1 MDSTVAPTASENL
14 PAMQSVHL
22 EEPEIG
28 LYLPATQLVQKAKAS
43 VAEYFPAWQSTQVD
57 STVAPTAPEYLPGPQ
72 TMHMLEEFAPVVVE
86 YLPASQLMQT
96 EEPSLSEYMPIR
108 QDVQV
113 AAVKR
118 VDPTGPYLPA
128 AHKVP
133 EQVEGV
139 VAPTTTENLP
149 ASQSMQTE
157 EPAFAWYFPASQ
169 LVQADAA
176 AADWY
181 LPASQLKQ
189 VTELV
194 CPVAPENLP
203 AAQSTQVSEV
213 EAACTEEYLPAKHP
227 MQDIAPAPEWLPAVQ
242 LSQTTAATLQHTPT
256 SSQ

>member
-1 MDSTVAPTASENL
+1 VDSTVAPTASENL

-57 STVAPTAPEYLPGPQ
+57 STVAPTAPEYLPAPQ

-157 EPAFAWYFPASQ
+157 EPAFAWY
-169 LVQADAA
+169 
-176 AADWY
+176 
-181 LPASQLKQ
+181 LPAPQTMHMLEKFA
-189 VTELV
+189 
-194 CPVAPENLP
+194 PV
-203 AAQSTQVSEV
+203 VV
-213 EAACTEEYLPAKHP
+213 EYLPAVQSVHLEE
-227 MQDIAPAPEWLPAVQ
+227 PETGLYLPATQLVQ
-242 LSQTTAATLQHTPT
+242 TVVKAVGVEYLPA
-256 SSQ
+256 